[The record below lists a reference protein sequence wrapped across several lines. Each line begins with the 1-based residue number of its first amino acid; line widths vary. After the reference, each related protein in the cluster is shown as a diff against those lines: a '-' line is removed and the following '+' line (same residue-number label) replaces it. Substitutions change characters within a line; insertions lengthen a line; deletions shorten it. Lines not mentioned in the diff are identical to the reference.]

1 MRSAR
6 LFLLALLSSAA
17 LAASEVTLVRV
28 WSGPRTAESF
38 ERISEYFSGEENT
51 GGQTIVRTQPTARAG
66 FYWLIRTK
74 TGAATDATIEL
85 SVIAP
90 DAPAARTYT
99 LPTRLPA
106 GSHVTMAG
114 LTGADW
120 PQAEARPVAWR
131 LRVLDGAGRE
141 LANEQSFLW
150 VAPPSP

>member
-1 MRSAR
+1 MRFVR
-6 LFLLALLSSAA
+6 NFLFALLSTAA
-17 LAASEVTLVRV
+17 LVASDVSLVRV

-38 ERISEYFSGEENT
+38 ERISEYFSGQENT
-51 GGQTIVRTQPTARAG
+51 GGQTIVRTQPGSRAG

-74 TGAATDATIEL
+74 AGAATDARIEL
-85 SVIAP
+85 SVLAP

-99 LPTRLPA
+99 LSTRLPA

-120 PQAEARPVAWR
+120 PQPETPPVAWR
-131 LRVLDGAGRE
+131 LRVLDSAGRE
-141 LANEQSFLW
+141 LATEQSFLW